1 MAIVKTIFRLD
12 DDEEGEDNDNDR
24 NHHCHLPLDVHEVER

>member
-12 DDEEGEDNDNDR
+12 DDDDEGEDYDH
-24 NHHCHLPLDVHEVER
+24 NHHRHLPLDVYEVERS

>member
-12 DDEEGEDNDNDR
+12 DDDDEGEDYDR
-24 NHHCHLPLDVHEVER
+24 NHHLHLPLDVYEVERS